1 MEDELAVHEVDVVV
15 VEGSTRQQ
23 GAVRVEG
30 RAGNRGR
37 SIVVEEARVGLEGG

>member
-1 MEDELAVHEVDVVV
+1 MVV

-37 SIVVEEARVGLEGG
+37 SVVVKEARVRLEGG